1 MACVFLGRARALVQ
15 MQDSEP
21 PDNWPGAEA
30 DCLSL
35 STFRAP
41 GKSFV
46 PNSRLPRLKKPCAS
60 TMWGYLHYFEGAPC
74 LLKPTQRRPMGGR
87 VVIIIRVGKLFIE
100 DRFPS
105 LITQA
110 LAAFAALASVSNS
123 DGTKFEARR
132 SAAGSIE
139 LENLLNLSV
148 ISEFHTSSH
157 FPGALP
163 LPRAT
168 AAVTTAVDSGTAQHA
183 RAAFPQDFTHALHPW
198 MQLAISAECCRRG
211 RPQLPCALEEGG
223 GLGTKG

>member
-1 MACVFLGRARALVQ
+1 
-15 MQDSEP
+15 
-21 PDNWPGAEA
+21 
-30 DCLSL
+30 
-35 STFRAP
+35 
-41 GKSFV
+41 
-46 PNSRLPRLKKPCAS
+46 
-60 TMWGYLHYFEGAPC
+60 
-74 LLKPTQRRPMGGR
+74 MGGR